1 MGVGGGEEESCAQTP
16 LPGGWEGAQMQELLG
31 LSPLGLF
38 EAELT
43 QEMGSGSPMGRG

>member
-1 MGVGGGEEESCAQTP
+1 MGVGGKRNHVLRPP
-16 LPGGWEGAQMQELLG
+16 LPGGWEGAQMPELSG

-43 QEMGSGSPMGRG
+43 QEMGGGSPMGRG